1 MKFSL
6 TGLALLVLGAFPPAT
21 YAQAP
26 PGQRFIQI
34 PIPFAVPGVPQTLA
48 RVIQDEVFRAAWLRL
63 KQTDLIPG
71 KGQFR

>member
-6 TGLALLVLGAFPPAT
+6 TGLALLVMGAFPPPNH
-21 YAQAP
+21 AQAP
-26 PGQRFIQI
+26 LGQPYIQI
-34 PIPFAVPGVPQTLA
+34 PIPFTVPGVPQTLA
-48 RVIQDEVFRAAWLRL
+48 LVIQDEVFRAAWLRL